1 MEAHAEKSRKI
12 QTRAQL
18 EFETIITEETEKAQL
33 QAVGDLFFFFKRR
46 KEFTCWNAAF
56 LKL

>member
-33 QAVGDLFFFFKRR
+33 QAVGDFFFFFKRSM
-46 KEFTCWNAAF
+46 EFTC
-56 LKL
+56 

>member
-18 EFETIITEETEKAQL
+18 EFEAIITEETEKAQL
-33 QAVGDLFFFFKRR
+33 QAVDSFYEYFKI
-46 KEFTCWNAAF
+46 
-56 LKL
+56 